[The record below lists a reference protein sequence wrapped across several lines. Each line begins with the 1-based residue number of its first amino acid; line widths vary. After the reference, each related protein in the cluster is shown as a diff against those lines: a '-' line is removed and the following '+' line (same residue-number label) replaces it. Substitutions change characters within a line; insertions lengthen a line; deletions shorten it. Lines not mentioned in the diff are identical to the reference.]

1 MSEEDHMR
9 IRPKLTVGD
18 IVKLSKKGRKY
29 PREFSSNATLV
40 VSEIEGDGIDRASV
54 ITCRAMVQKEYKY
67 FKFYRSE
74 LWATGKNA
82 FANKSVRVLNCN
94 TIP

>member
-1 MSEEDHMR
+1 MR
-9 IRPKLTVGD
+9 IRPKLTAGD

-29 PREFSSNATLV
+29 PRAFASNSTLV
-40 VSEIEGDGIDRASV
+40 VSEIEGDGIDRSSI
-54 ITCRAMVQKEYKY
+54 ITCRASVQNEFKY

-82 FANKSVRVLNCN
+82 FANKSVRIVNCN
-94 TIP
+94 QPNYK